1 MISLAGCAVIFSETG
16 PTNRRTMRPIE
27 SADKSNSTELWA
39 AGDFA
44 PAAIAVDE
52 WFPKIMLEY
61 SRNRMVE
68 RDITGTR
75 RKQKRCYSQILLV
88 RRGIIL
94 TE

>member
-27 SADKSNSTELWA
+27 SADKSDSTELWA

-52 WFPKIMLEY
+52 WFPKIMFEY
-61 SRNRMVE
+61 SRNRMVLPE
-68 RDITGTR
+68 RDISLEHGGN
-75 RKQKRCYSQILLV
+75 
-88 RRGIIL
+88 RRGL
-94 TE
+94 TVEYYW